1 MPCVDIETK
10 RPQIILRGRQ
20 QHLLEEYIKLHGHV
34 NGEVRSMVDTA
45 YRRYICKN
53 LPLIEQDPLPLPK
66 DFQAAASKAYGKVLQ
81 GEAVEPGAK
90 AGDKEAKVKMH
101 INTVTTAT
109 QVLDNAQ
116 VTGSDPKSFYTA
128 VQDILYP
135 LLDEQEGSKIRG
147 DDHAIFTKLTKK
159 FEERFFSDVRALNVM
174 DPDELTRVTEYG
186 QEIATFVK
194 KIVENKFGYSTSD
207 GSVYFDIDVFEK
219 AGNSYARLEPWNR
232 SNNELQADGEGAL
245 SQKTTEKHSPADFA
259 LWKASKPGEP
269 SWPSTWGSG
278 RPGWHIECS
287 AMASAKLG
295 KQMDIH
301 SGGIDLAFPHHDN
314 ELAQSE
320 AYWTDGKEHQW
331 VNYFLHMGHLSIAGS
346 KMSKSLKNFTTI
358 RTALERGDWTPRSL
372 RIVFLLGGWR
382 DGIEITDDLVQAGS
396 GWEDRVDNFFL
407 NAKDAAADQAL
418 DNKRDS
424 GLALA
429 LQSAESEM
437 YDALCDSFNT
447 SKAMAIISRLV
458 GDFNS
463 ADRSSSSSQS
473 VRDAGRWVTKMVNIF
488 GLNGRVRA
496 ESEDIGWEGI
506 DIPSPAK
513 PYVIPLASMRDNLR
527 QAARSTEG
535 ISKDLIDKVLQQHS
549 EVNGSTGPSSAAYA
563 NLVQKFKFDVK
574 AIASNSSS
582 LSKDI
587 LSLCDRVRDVDLWN
601 LNIYLE
607 DRESQPALV
616 RPVTAPL
623 TAARQE
629 REDRAKQKEA
639 EKAKRE
645 QEAREKAEK
654 GKLSHKDMF
663 RTEEFSAWND
673 DGLPTKMANGD
684 DVPKSR
690 SKKLRKDWER
700 QKKGHEAW
708 LAASPKS

>member
-1 MPCVDIETK
+1 M
-10 RPQIILRGRQ
+10 
-20 QHLLEEYIKLHGHV
+20 
-34 NGEVRSMVDTA
+34 
-45 YRRYICKN
+45 
-53 LPLIEQDPLPLPK
+53 IEQDPFPVPK
-66 DFQAAASKAYGKVLQ
+66 GFQAAARKSYGKVLK
-81 GEAVEPGAK
+81 GEAVEPGSK
-90 AGDKEAKVKMH
+90 AGDKEAKIKMH
-101 INTVTTAT
+101 INTVMNAT
-109 QVLDNAQ
+109 KVMDDNHSPSVDAQ
-116 VTGSDPKSFYTA
+116 GFYAA

-135 LLDEQEGSKIRG
+135 LLDEQDGAKIKG

-159 FEERFFSDVRALNVM
+159 FENRFFRDVRELNVM

-186 QEIATFVK
+186 AEIATFVNK
-194 KIVENKFGYSTSD
+194 VVENHYGYSTSD
-207 GSVYFDIDVFEK
+207 GSVYFDIDAFEK

-245 SQKTTEKHSPADFA
+245 SQKTSGKRSPADFA
-259 LWKASKPGEP
+259 IWKASKPGEP
-269 SWPSTWGSG
+269 SWPSTWGPG

-320 AYWTDGKEHQW
+320 AYWSDGKEQQW
-331 VNYFLHMGHLSIAGS
+331 VNYFLHIGHLSIAGS

-407 NAKDAAADQAL
+407 KVTDAVSRKTL
-418 DNKRDS
+418 DNNKDS
-424 GLALA
+424 TLALE
-429 LQSAESEM
+429 LQSADSET
-437 YDALCDSFNT
+437 YEALCDSFNT
-447 SKAMAIISRLV
+447 AKAMAVISRLV

-463 ADRSSSSSQS
+463 ADRNTLSAES
-473 VRDAGRWVTKMVNIF
+473 VRATGKWVTKMVNIF
-488 GLNGRVRA
+488 GLNGAAPA
-496 ESEDIGWEGI
+496 ETDHIGWSGI

-513 PYVIPLASMRDNLR
+513 PYVFPLASMRDSLR
-527 QAARSTEG
+527 EAARSKEG
-535 ISKDLIDKVLQQHS
+535 ISKEAIRTALQEHNTESGSTNPSTEMYLNVLQNFKS
-549 EVNGSTGPSSAAYA
+549 DAA
-563 NLVQKFKFDVK
+563 D
-574 AIASNSSS
+574 IGSSS
-582 LSKDI
+582 SNISKDI
-587 LSLCDRVRDVDLWN
+587 LALCDRVRDIDLWN

-616 RPVTAPL
+616 RPVTAAL
-623 TAARQE
+623 AAARRE

-639 EKAKRE
+639 DKAKRK
-645 QEAREKAEK
+645 QEAKEKADR
-654 GKLSHKDMF
+654 GKQSHTDMF
-663 RTEEFSAWND
+663 RTEEFSAWDD

-684 DVPKSR
+684 EVAKSR

-700 QKKGHEAW
+700 QKKAHEEW
-708 LAASPKS
+708 LASSRET